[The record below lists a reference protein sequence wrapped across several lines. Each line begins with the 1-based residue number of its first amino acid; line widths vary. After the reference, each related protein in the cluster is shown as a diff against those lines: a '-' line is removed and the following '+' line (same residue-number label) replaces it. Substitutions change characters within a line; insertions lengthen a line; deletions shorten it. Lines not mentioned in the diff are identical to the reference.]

1 MRPANLRGMSPDHT
15 LVLVN
20 GKRRHRGS
28 VLTWLGAYIS
38 DGAQGP
44 DLSAIP
50 ASALKSV
57 EVLRDGASA
66 QYGSDAIAGVINF
79 NLNDSAEGGF
89 MEYRKGQYSEGDGDQ
104 SYVMGNFG
112 MPFGDG
118 FANLS
123 FEFGNQQSTVRAV
136 QRDDAAA
143 LIADGYQGVPD
154 PAMPWGRPF
163 IKDDLKTFL
172 NFRTSYMSGE
182 LYGHAN
188 YNSKTVDG
196 TFYTETQQTEGQ
208 FTAMM
213 VVPLC

>member
-1 MRPANLRGMSPDHT
+1 M
-15 LVLVN
+15 LVN

-38 DGAQGP
+38 DGAQGA

-79 NLNDSAEGGF
+79 NLNDASEGGF
-89 MEYRKGQYSEGDGDQ
+89 IEYRKGQYSEGDGDQ

-112 MPFGDG
+112 KPLGDG
-118 FANLS
+118 FVNLS

-136 QRDDAAA
+136 QRDCLLYTSPSPRDAT
-143 LIADGYQGVPD
+143 LSR
-154 PAMPWGRPF
+154 MP
-163 IKDDLKTFL
+163 
-172 NFRTSYMSGE
+172 SS
-182 LYGHAN
+182 A
-188 YNSKTVDG
+188 
-196 TFYTETQQTEGQ
+196 
-208 FTAMM
+208 
-213 VVPLC
+213 